1 MMYKKLNKQV
11 ICADGFAMS
20 VQASGSAY
28 STPRQDTGPYT
39 AAEVGYPTKKE
50 SLLMQYVE
58 DETRPTETVYAYV
71 PSSVISLVCAKHGGI
86 VEGELPEGIPY
97 LKASSR

>member
-1 MMYKKLNKQV
+1 MSFTKLNKQI

-20 VQASGSAY
+20 VQASEGAY
-28 STPRQDTGPYT
+28 STPRSNEGPYT
-39 AAEVGYPTKKE
+39 AVEVGYPTEEE

-58 DETRPTETVYAYV
+58 DETRPTDTVYPYV
-71 PSSVISLVCAKHGGI
+71 PSSVVTLVCAKHGGI
-86 VEGELPEGIPY
+86 VEGDLPEGVAY

>member
-1 MMYKKLNKQV
+1 MKLNKT
-11 ICADGFAMS
+11 ITCADGFRMS
-20 VQASGSAY
+20 VQASASAY
-28 STPRQDTGPYT
+28 STPRNNEGPYET
-39 AAEVGYPTKKE
+39 AEVGYPSEEE

-58 DETRPTETVYAYV
+58 DASRPTDTVYAYV

>member
-1 MMYKKLNKQV
+1 MYKKLNKQI
-11 ICADGFAMS
+11 ICADGFTMS
-20 VQASGSAY
+20 VQASENAY
-28 STPRQDTGPYT
+28 STPKENEGPYT
-39 AAEVGYPTKKE
+39 AAEVGYPTEEE

-58 DETRPTETVYAYV
+58 DETKPTDTVYPYV
-71 PSSVISLVCAKHGGI
+71 PSSVISLVCVKHGGI